1 MVLQIRTEAPVKAL
15 FVKLWLRIKQADT
28 ATDQGDV
35 LLMAL
40 RALEKEL
47 DGKGE

>member
-1 MVLQIRTEAPVKAL
+1 MVFHIRTEPMVKAF

-40 RALEKEL
+40 KALEREL
-47 DGKGE
+47 DVKGE

>member
-1 MVLQIRTEAPVKAL
+1 MVLQIRTEATVKQL
-15 FVKLWLRIKQADT
+15 FVKLWLRVKQADP

-40 RALEKEL
+40 KALEKEL
-47 DGKGE
+47 KGKGE

>member
-1 MVLQIRTEAPVKAL
+1 MVFHVRTSPEVKAY

-40 RALEKEL
+40 KALEKEL

>member
-1 MVLQIRTEAPVKAL
+1 MVFHIRTEAQVKAL
-15 FVKLWLRIKQADT
+15 FVKLWLQVKQADP

-47 DGKGE
+47 KGKGE